1 MLENDKKMSL
11 TQKEFMVILNTIKSF
26 TTINSLMTGSSEAVQ
41 VKHSLYVHFPAV
53 GAFDFKN
60 SGKYHGYKAPQETK
74 DYFKGL
80 TKLKEDPVI
89 SHTLASG
96 NFIWLSDT
104 FDEGILINSD
114 HEKRI
119 RTSLKFIGDGICC
132 PLYGPDNRKGYAFV
146 GFGRSKAEFD
156 AVMPYQIQSILQVMH
171 VQYCMLMRGLQ
182 KQVKLTSREAEVL
195 ELISYGKSSPDIA
208 LILGISSR
216 TVAVHTRNIFIK
228 LDTTD
233 RVSAAMRAQTIEIKI

>member
-1 MLENDKKMSL
+1 MLGNDKKSSL
-11 TQKEFMVILNTIKSF
+11 TQKEFMAALNAIKSYK
-26 TTINSLMTGSSEAVQ
+26 TINSLMTGSSESIK

-60 SGKYHGYKAPQETK
+60 SGKYHGYNAPQEIR
-74 DYFKGL
+74 DYFKSL

-89 SHTLASG
+89 NHTIASG
-96 NFIWLSDT
+96 KFIWLSDSL
-104 FDEGILINSD
+104 DGVILLNSD

-119 RTSLKFIGDGICC
+119 RTRLKLLGDGICC

-146 GFGRSKAEFD
+146 GFGRNKAEFD
-156 AVMPYQIQSILQVMH
+156 AIMPYQLQSLLQVMH
-171 VQYCMLMRGLQ
+171 MQYCMLMRGLQ
-182 KQVKLTSREAEVL
+182 RQVKLTSREAEIL

-216 TVAVHTRNIFIK
+216 TVAVHTRNIFTK

-233 RVSAAMRAQTIEIKI
+233 RVSAAMRAQTIKIMI